1 MVVSIHMYTSISDM
15 LTDIG
20 SLKTKEQKIE
30 KIKYYAKAYRY
41 FENFL
46 RWSLFN
52 PKTPVYKK
60 IPEYNPNMVDISL
73 SYIKLEKALSSLK
86 YFFDGPE
93 FVQNSKKRDDK
104 LLCILEEISWLEA
117 PLFESLVLNNFKN
130 YTQVYFTK
138 EEVLEALPEMKD
150 IA

>member
-1 MVVSIHMYTSISDM
+1 MRNIRN
-15 LTDIG
+15 LIG
-20 SLKTKEQKIE
+20 S
-30 KIKYYAKAYRY
+30 
-41 FENFL
+41 
-46 RWSLFN
+46 
-52 PKTPVYKK
+52 
-60 IPEYNPNMVDISL
+60 
-73 SYIKLEKALSSLK
+73 
-86 YFFDGPE
+86 
-93 FVQNSKKRDDK
+93 NSKKRDDK